1 MKTLNK
7 IKEKQK
13 YSLLNLDDIEI
24 LVNFYNQ
31 EQYLNELKE
40 ILEKE
45 IRERPQCIEE
55 LYEDENLISE
65 ELRYTRPN
73 PNNLRDVLREKFH
86 AVILNEYQRQYNKI
100 ADDYINKRIT
110 YNQYKQKTNRL
121 DKKTFDLVL
130 KVKIIYINNEKN

>member
-13 YSLLNLDDIEI
+13 YSLLNLDDFEI

-31 EQYLNELKE
+31 DKYLNELKE

-45 IRERPQCIEE
+45 VRERPNCIDK
-55 LYEDENLISE
+55 LYEYEDLISE
-65 ELRYTRPN
+65 ELRYTKPN
-73 PNNLRDVLREKFH
+73 PNDLRDVLREKFH
-86 AVILNEYQRQYNKI
+86 VVILDEYSKQYNKI

-110 YNQYKQKTNRL
+110 YNQYKRKTNKL
-121 DKKTFDLVL
+121 TEKTFNLVL
-130 KVKIIYINNEKN
+130 KVKIIYLNEAN